1 MGMEDFKRFAEVS
14 EKAFRNRA
22 NEAGKRASALIEGGQ
37 DFAAADAIAEA
48 IRYDGIAKEYEFL
61 IDAEVWE

>member
-1 MGMEDFKRFAEVS
+1 MEDMKRFAEIS

-22 NEAGKRASALIEGGQ
+22 NEAGKRASALIEEGEYL
-37 DFAAADAIAEA
+37 AAADALAEA